1 MSDGTRRSRL
11 PSSGA
16 VGFIV
21 GGPSAESHKRFDDCV
36 TLGFGEKLP
45 ALGSAMKGWLVVNPF
60 TMARR
65 AIKVLVLIQRGAAGE
80 PVLSRSIKITRN
92 AESRAAL
99 ALFLIAPL
107 HFQDEEPF

>member
-1 MSDGTRRSRL
+1 MHRPVKHLMCPYSSSQASRTGLSDGTRRSRL

-21 GGPSAESHKRFDDCV
+21 GGPSAESHKRLDDCV

-60 TMARR
+60 TMARG
-65 AIKVLVLIQRGAAGE
+65 AIKVLAIIQRGAAG
-80 PVLSRSIKITRN
+80 
-92 AESRAAL
+92 
-99 ALFLIAPL
+99 
-107 HFQDEEPF
+107 